1 MTPMR
6 AAVVLLAAL
15 TVVTACGGSNVGAGP
30 ASSAG
35 LLRPGAL
42 VYWQAVSDPD
52 SAQWEQAADLLARFP
67 NGDRWLAQLKQELQD
82 EGVTW
87 EEDVKPALGP
97 VVDVVVYG
105 GAGRKSPAV
114 VGLTNPEDKDRLL
127 ALVRKLNEG
136 TDEPVVTRVV
146 GDWVAISDRKESIDA
161 ALKEQGR
168 QTLADDDTFNSA
180 LEELPDDALSRI
192 YVDPAGAIECVGP
205 GKERNALSLLGL
217 DALDF
222 AGAWVKANE
231 DAAELAVTARG
242 EGADRLF
249 GTGEPYSSELLD
261 KVPDDAFAFL
271 SFQGDGLRRQLEA
284 IRGNPLFAKGLR
296 ELESEYGIELDEF
309 LPLLDG
315 EVAFYARPGLLM
327 PEFTL
332 LLATTNE
339 AGTKGAVERVLR
351 RAPDQPKLSVATLDG
366 IVVVSTA
373 PDPLDDLR
381 ESGAKLPDADAFEDV
396 LEAAEVPEQYTGLA
410 YVDLTKVAGLIAL
423 YADSA
428 EVRRNL
434 EPLQSLVAF
443 GTKEGDEISA
453 RAVLEID

>member
-6 AAVVLLAAL
+6 AAVALLAVL
-15 TVVTACGGSNVGAGP
+15 TLATACGGSNVGAGP

-35 LLRPGAL
+35 LLKPDAL
-42 VYWQAVSDPD
+42 VYWQTVSDPD

-67 NGDRWLAQLKQELQD
+67 DGDRWLAQLKQELQD

-87 EEDVKPALGP
+87 EQDVRPALGP

-105 GAGRKSPAV
+105 GPDAGSPAV
-114 VGLTNPEDKDRLL
+114 VALTNPENKDKLL

-136 TDEPVVTRVV
+136 SDEPAVSRVV
-146 GDWVAISDRKESIDA
+146 ADWVAISDLEESIDA
-161 ALKEQGR
+161 ALKEKGA
-168 QTLADDDTFNSA
+168 QTLADDETFKSA
-180 LEELPDDALSRI
+180 LADLPDDALSRA
-192 YVDPAGAIECVGP
+192 YVDPARAIELIGP
-205 GKERNALSLLGL
+205 GKEREALSLLGL
-217 DALDF
+217 DALEF
-222 AGAWVKANE
+222 AGAWVKARE
-231 DAAELAVTARG
+231 DGSELAVTARG
-242 EGADRLF
+242 QGADRLF
-249 GTGEPYSSELLD
+249 GTGDPYSSELLD
-261 KVPDDAFAFL
+261 KVPADAFAFL

-296 ELESEYGIELDEF
+296 ELERGYGIELDQVVS
-309 LPLLDG
+309 LLDG
-315 EVAFYARPGLLM
+315 EVAFYARPGLPM

-339 AGTKGAVERVLR
+339 AGTKAAVERVLR
-351 RAPDQPKLSVATLDG
+351 GAPDQPSLSVSTLDG

-373 PDPLDDLR
+373 PDPLDNLR
-381 ESGAKLPDADAFEDV
+381 ESGAKLPDADAFEDA

-410 YVDLTKVAGLIAL
+410 YVDLTKVAGLIAAF
-423 YADSA
+423 ADSDD
-428 EVRRNL
+428 VRNL
-434 EPLQSLVAF
+434 EPLRSLVAF